1 MWLEAESVWFN
12 VQIWIVYSSNI
23 YYLIIIHEAR
33 PAIFDLRHEYLTQ
46 VKRNVIVYS
55 QIVVRLN
62 YGTFGNLIDN
72 KPRGITRRCGA
83 LKQINEWVLREP
95 LYLSMMTKIF
105 ELCSHDKQKSI
116 WLTFKRIKHKRV
128 VAHI

>member
-1 MWLEAESVWFN
+1 M
-12 VQIWIVYSSNI
+12 
-23 YYLIIIHEAR
+23 YL
-33 PAIFDLRHEYLTQ
+33 
-46 VKRNVIVYS
+46 

-116 WLTFKRIKHKRV
+116 RLTFKRIKHKRV
-128 VAHI
+128 VAHICDRVGKYKNGEYEELKTRKGNLS